1 MSCDIRNVNCTIEW
15 RLKIFSDQL
24 LTSNKVFNVRVDISQ
39 RKIGFYTQ
47 IIILPKPP
55 LLHVHI
61 RGDAVAI

>member
-24 LTSNKVFNVRVDISQ
+24 LTSNKVFNVRVDTSQ

-47 IIILPKPP
+47 IIILSKPP